1 MRRRRASRIEAN
13 NRPGET
19 GGGSRASE
27 RGKGAPGVSL
37 CARLSRG
44 VQLNELPVLVPLVPR
59 NSRLSLFRFRLSRFP
74 PPPPSSSLPL
84 PAPRAQFRVWSF
96 QNPTTKLSFRM
107 QTFMI
112 EGNSCATFVE
122 TRSRSPSLP
131 PQGIFYF
138 RFWSDFLPLRF
149 HLKFYRQW
157 FHLILFHLI
166 FLDGLSTDSIAPVW
180 IAARLAIAFVPVLRC
195 FADNLPRTW
204 HIIVLESIMAYFR
217 VTTVFM
223 FVNIK
228 TNLPYCMKIRSIDRS
243 ISIPI
248 ALAWQVTREILPV
261 FLPLL

>member
-74 PPPPSSSLPL
+74 ATTTTTTFSPPPV
-84 PAPRAQFRVWSF
+84 PAPRVQFRVWSF

-112 EGNSCATFVE
+112 EGNSCATFVK
-122 TRSRSPSLP
+122 TRSRSLSLP
-131 PQGIFYF
+131 PSLLKGRGIFYF
-138 RFWSDFLPLRF
+138 RFSKRF
-149 HLKFYRQW
+149 SPATFSSEILQW

-166 FLDGLSTDSIAPVW
+166 FLDGSSTDSTAPVW
-180 IAARLAIAFVPVLRC
+180 IAARSYCIYARVEMLR
-195 FADNLPRTW
+195 R
-204 HIIVLESIMAYFR
+204 
-217 VTTVFM
+217 
-223 FVNIK
+223 
-228 TNLPYCMKIRSIDRS
+228 
-243 ISIPI
+243 
-248 ALAWQVTREILPV
+248 
-261 FLPLL
+261 